1 MAAIQDSVRLGA
13 LVADTFANGSV
24 SGSAAA
30 TAAGISQIDGAVP
43 VLVDNIMRRVADRAQ
58 KLNVLIYSADLG
70 GGHDAMANAI
80 KGELL
85 TRHPGQVHVEVANG
99 LQIGNP
105 FMHRLMRDGYS
116 AQLKYAPGSYGAMY
130 ELATKPGIARFAE
143 KASSAFTGR
152 RLAEDIARRNP
163 DVVLSTFPQ
172 LTGTLGHLRADGR
185 LKVPAIGVVIDSDP
199 HRQWVSAH
207 VDDHMVLNPA
217 DLPRIAKFG
226 TEAAPITG
234 RAIRPPVDPRSF
246 EHYDIAAA
254 RAEFGLPLDK
264 KVVIVSGGAW
274 GLALPEQEL
283 HRILQDTDLHLAIAT
298 GRNEQAFNHLKA
310 TFPAD
315 RVTPIPFT
323 REMPKLLAASDGML
337 TNSAGMTTMEGF
349 ARGRPIVLYRPVP
362 GHGVDGAK
370 ALAEDQLATY
380 ATNGSEA
387 VGALQRIERGNDPVL
402 AAQVARGRAL
412 FDEGEY
418 ASDIVMEAARVGNSR
433 GSVAPT

>member
-1 MAAIQDSVRLGA
+1 MAAIQDSARLGA
-13 LVADTFANGSV
+13 LVADAFAGGPV
-24 SGSAAA
+24 SAAA
-30 TAAGISQIDGAVP
+30 ANMAAGVAHVDGAMP
-43 VLVDNIMRRVADRAQ
+43 VFADDVARSAVDRAEQ
-58 KLNVLIYSADLG
+58 VRVLIYSADLG

-85 TRHPGQVHVEVANG
+85 TRFPGQVGVEVANG

-105 FMHRLMRDGYS
+105 ILHRLMRDGYS

-130 ELATKPGIARFAE
+130 ELATKPSVARFAE
-143 KASSAFTGR
+143 TASRVFTGK
-152 RLAEDIARRNP
+152 RLADDIARRDP

-199 HRQWVSAH
+199 HRQWVSPL
-207 VDDHMVLNPA
+207 VDDHLVLNPA
-217 DLPRIAKFG
+217 DLPRIARFG
-226 TEAAPITG
+226 TEQAPITG

-246 EHYDIAAA
+246 EHYDVTAA
-254 RAEFGLPLDK
+254 RAEFGLPQDQ

-274 GLALPEQEL
+274 GLALPEPEL
-283 HRILQDTDLHLAIAT
+283 HRILAETDLHLAIAT
-298 GRNEQAFNHLKA
+298 GRNEQAFNHLRA
-310 TFPAD
+310 TFPAE

-323 REMPKLLAASDGML
+323 KEMPKLLAASDGML

-370 ALAEDQLATY
+370 ALAEDRLATY
-380 ATNGSEA
+380 ATSPSDA
-387 VGALQRIERGNDPVL
+387 IGALRRIERGDDPDL
-402 AAQVARGRAL
+402 LERMARARAM
-412 FDEGEY
+412 FDEGEH
-418 ASDIVMEAARVGNSR
+418 ASDVVMDAARVRSSDGR
-433 GSVAPT
+433 AAPT

>member
-1 MAAIQDSVRLGA
+1 M
-13 LVADTFANGSV
+13 
-24 SGSAAA
+24 
-30 TAAGISQIDGAVP
+30 
-43 VLVDNIMRRVADRAQ
+43 
-58 KLNVLIYSADLG
+58 LIYSADLG

-85 TRHPGQVHVEVANG
+85 TRYAGQVNVDVANG

-105 FMHRLMRDGYS
+105 IMHRLMRDGYA

-130 ELATKPGIARFAE
+130 ELATKPGVARFAE
-143 KASSAFTGR
+143 AASKAFTGR
-152 RLAEDIARRNP
+152 RLAEDIARRDP

-172 LTGTLGHLRADGR
+172 ITGTLGHLRADGR
-185 LKVPAIGVVIDSDP
+185 LKAPAIGVIIDSDP
-199 HRQWVSAH
+199 HRQWVSAL

-217 DLPRIAKFG
+217 DLPRIARFG
-226 TEAAPITG
+226 TETAPITG

-246 EHYDIAAA
+246 EHYDVAAA

-283 HRILQDTDLHLAIAT
+283 QRILQDTDLHLAIAT
-298 GRNEQAFNHLKA
+298 GRNEQAFNHITT

-323 REMPKLLAASDGML
+323 KEMPKLLAASDGML
-337 TNSAGMTTMEGF
+337 TNSAGMTTMEGL

-380 ATNGSEA
+380 ATTGTEA
-387 VGALQRIERGNDPVL
+387 VDALRRIGTGTDADLL
-402 AAQVARGRAL
+402 ARVERGRAL
-412 FDEGEY
+412 FRDGEY
-418 ASDIVMEAARVGNSR
+418 ASDIVMDAARVGSGGGR
-433 GSVAPT
+433 IAPS